1 MLQELTRQLTDGQ
14 DLEEAQGELALA
26 AVLDPATPDQD
37 IADFLCALAD
47 KGESVSEV
55 TAFAR
60 GMRQAAVKIRNPW
73 PVLVDTAGTGGGRSS
88 FNVSTAAA
96 FVIAAAGV
104 PVAKHGNRAIT
115 SRSGSADVLRELGVS
130 VERGPEVAEKALAEA
145 RICFLFAPLFHP
157 AMKRVA
163 EIRRRLGRRTIFNL
177 VGPLTNPASAPVQLV
192 GAYSQAAAQ
201 VMARALARLGCR
213 RAWVV
218 HSRDGLDEISS
229 VAETDVSEVQG
240 DQVRETFF
248 TPTRPQTW
256 IPEGGEPAHNAA
268 LILQVLENRADSA
281 SRELV
286 LVNAAAALHLA
297 LGEDVH
303 AARERAAEA
312 LDSGRARARLAELV
326 RCYS

>member
-1 MLQELTRQLTDGQ
+1 
-14 DLEEAQGELALA
+14 
-26 AVLDPATPDQD
+26 
-37 IADFLCALAD
+37 
-47 KGESVSEV
+47 
-55 TAFAR
+55 
-60 GMRQAAVKIRNPW
+60 
-73 PVLVDTAGTGGGRSS
+73 
-88 FNVSTAAA
+88 
-96 FVIAAAGV
+96 
-104 PVAKHGNRAIT
+104 
-115 SRSGSADVLRELGVS
+115 
-130 VERGPEVAEKALAEA
+130 
-145 RICFLFAPLFHP
+145 
-157 AMKRVA
+157 MKRVA

>member
-1 MLQELTRQLTDGQ
+1 MLQELTRLVNEGR

-26 AVLDPATPDQD
+26 AVLDPSTPDQA

-60 GMRQAAVKIRNPW
+60 GMRQASVKIRSLW

-115 SRSGSADVLRELGVS
+115 SRSGSADVLRELGVT
-130 VERGPEVAEKALAEA
+130 VERGPEVAERALAEA
-145 RICFLFAPLFHP
+145 GICFLFAPMFHP

-163 EIRRRLGRRTIFNL
+163 EIRRKLGRRTIFNL

-192 GAYSQAAAQ
+192 GAYSQPAARI
-201 VMARALARLGCR
+201 MARALARLGCR

-229 VAETDVSEVQG
+229 VVETDISEVQG
-240 DQVRETFF
+240 EHVRETCFS
-248 TPTRPQTW
+248 PDRPQPA
-256 IPEGGEPAHNAA
+256 IPPGGEPADNARA
-268 LILQVLENRADSA
+268 ILEVLENRADPPA
-281 SRELV
+281 RELV
-286 LVNAAAALHLA
+286 LVNAAAAVHLA
-297 LGEDVH
+297 TGEDLQT
-303 AARERAAEA
+303 ARERAEEA
-312 LDSGRARARLAELV
+312 LSSGRARERLAALA